1 MNNFYHTV
9 SAFIEKNL
17 KGKIIL
23 IFFFEYYLLLIFFI
37 DIQSPEGL
45 AVDWVARNIFWTDSK
60 KLTIEVAN
68 LDTKV
73 RKVLF
78 KRDGIFNPRG
88 IAVHPGK
95 GYVYCYFILWYIN

>member
-1 MNNFYHTV
+1 M
-9 SAFIEKNL
+9 
-17 KGKIIL
+17 
-23 IFFFEYYLLLIFFI
+23 
-37 DIQSPEGL
+37 
-45 AVDWVARNIFWTDSK
+45 ARNIFWTDSK

-95 GYVYCYFILWYIN
+95 GYVYCYFILCSKYKLKVKCKCENINIFIIIFAAKFSGQTGIVLGLKSNGRLWMAHKEVCS